1 VNPVERALR
10 AVDGLQQRHSALGL
24 PFGVVKKFGDDQ
36 AGSHAALI
44 AYYGFFSLFPL
55 LLVGVTVLGFALR
68 DNPAFEQ
75 RVLDSVLAQLP
86 IIGGDIQVRALT
98 GGGLSLALGIA
109 GTLWG
114 GLGVTQHAQNAMNAV
129 WNVPRKQR
137 PNFWLRL
144 ARGLGLLVLLGGGAI
159 ASTVLA
165 GLATA
170 EGASA
175 VGRALPLAA
184 SLLVNLALFL
194 LAFQVLTAIGL
205 PWRRLVPGTV
215 VAAVG
220 WVVLQSVGGYY
231 VNRQLADASQ
241 VYGTFGLVIGLLSWL
256 YLTAQLVL
264 YAAELNVVLARRL
277 WPRSLLQPPLTEA
290 DRRVLADLAMV
301 EERRPEQSIAVT
313 FEPEAAD

>member
-1 VNPVERALR
+1 
-10 AVDGLQQRHSALGL
+10 
-24 PFGVVKKFGDDQ
+24 
-36 AGSHAALI
+36 
-44 AYYGFFSLFPL
+44 
-55 LLVGVTVLGFALR
+55 
-68 DNPAFEQ
+68 
-75 RVLDSVLAQLP
+75 
-86 IIGGDIQVRALT
+86 
-98 GGGLSLALGIA
+98 
-109 GTLWG
+109 
-114 GLGVTQHAQNAMNAV
+114 M
-129 WNVPRKQR
+129 PRRQR

-184 SLLVNLALFL
+184 SLLVNLALFF

-231 VNRQLADASQ
+231 VTRQLADASQ

>member
-1 VNPVERALR
+1 MNPVERALR

>member
-1 VNPVERALR
+1 MNPVERALR

-86 IIGGDIQVRALT
+86 IIGDDIQVRALT

>member
-184 SLLVNLALFL
+184 SLLVNLALFF

-231 VNRQLADASQ
+231 VTRQLADASQ